1 MQKGIHLNE
10 LASKIQNQAKA
21 KRDFIADTECV
32 RIKADGET
40 MVINGGEVDDLS
52 FKLTKTAHRQIGRET
67 GIPATYY
74 DKLKEK
80 SPSLLAQNVNWWLHS
95 EPTKQMIRTFDFES
109 QGIEDT
115 NRVRA
120 FLGKKYR
127 PLDNVDLINSVLPLI
142 TEKGAEVKS
151 CNVTETNL
159 YLHACFPDTEFEISE
174 GDIVRTGCMIRNSEV
189 GLGALKVQM
198 WIERLKCMNGLI
210 VPDAGVRKYH
220 VGKNL
225 ASGELAYELMSD
237 ETKKKTDKAFW
248 SQVKDVVKATVEE
261 AKFKQVLEQYAEKA
275 KIEVAEPT
283 KAVEVT
289 SSLYNLTADEGKSM
303 LQHLCEGGD
312 YTTWGIANSV
322 TRMAHDEKNYDR
334 AVELEEIGG
343 SIMELNQSDW
353 E

>member
-1 MQKGIHLNE
+1 MQKGIVLNE
-10 LASKIQNQAKA
+10 LAQKVQKQAKA
-21 KRDFIADTECV
+21 KRDFIADTACV
-32 RIKADGET
+32 RVKPDGET

-52 FKLTKTAHRQIGRET
+52 FKLSKTAHRQIGKET
-67 GIPATYY
+67 GIPAAYY

-95 EPTKQMIRTFDFES
+95 EPTKQMIRTFDFNSAGLDEP
-109 QGIEDT
+109 
-115 NRVRA
+115 NKVRA

-127 PLDNVDLINSVLPLI
+127 PLDNVDLINSIMPLI

-151 CNVTETNL
+151 CNVTDTNL

-220 VGKNL
+220 VGRNL
-225 ASGELAYELMSD
+225 ANGELAYELMSD
-237 ETKKKTDKAFW
+237 ETKVQTDKAFW
-248 SQVKDVVKATVEE
+248 SQVKDVVKATIEE
-261 AKFKQVLEQYAEKA
+261 AKFKQVLEEYAEKA
-275 KIEVAEPT
+275 KIEVAEPV

-289 SSLYNLTADEGKSM
+289 SSLFQLSVQEGKSM

-322 TRMAHDEKNYDR
+322 TRMAHDEPNYDR

-343 SIMELNQSDW
+343 NIMELQPVDW
-353 E
+353 S